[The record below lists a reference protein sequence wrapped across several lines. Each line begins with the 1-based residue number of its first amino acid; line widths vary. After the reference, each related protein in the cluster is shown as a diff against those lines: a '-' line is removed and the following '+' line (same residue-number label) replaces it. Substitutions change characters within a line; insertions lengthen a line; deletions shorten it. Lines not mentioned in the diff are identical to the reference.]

1 MVQMS
6 AQLIDHARLSE
17 VRQVFIED
25 GVSVAEWAREHNFSL
40 PLVYAVLNGR
50 NHATRGKSH
59 KIAVALGL
67 KKTTNRLA
75 LIGANEVPAPNEIRA
90 QKVTHDSAKEHH
102 ND

>member
-1 MVQMS
+1 M
-6 AQLIDHARLSE
+6 IDHARLSE
-17 VRQVFIED
+17 IRQVFVED

-40 PLVYAVLNGR
+40 PLVYAILKGR

-75 LIGANEVPAPNEIRA
+75 LIGGKDVPKPNEIQA
-90 QKVTHDSAKEHH
+90 QKVTHDLEKELH

>member
-1 MVQMS
+1 MS
-6 AQLIDHARLSE
+6 AQLIDHARLTE

-40 PLVYAVLNGR
+40 PLVYAVLKGR

-75 LIGANEVPAPNEIRA
+75 LIAVKDVPVPTEIQA
-90 QKVTHDSAKEHH
+90 QKVTHNLERSLTTTNK
-102 ND
+102 

>member
-1 MVQMS
+1 MS
-6 AQLIDHARLSE
+6 AQLIDHARLNQ

-25 GVSVAEWAREHNFSL
+25 GVSVAEWARKHNFSL
-40 PLVYAVLNGR
+40 PLVYAVLKGR

-75 LIGANEVPAPNEIRA
+75 LIGAKEESAPTEIQA
-90 QKVTHDSAKEHH
+90 QKDTHDSAKEHH

>member
-1 MVQMS
+1 MLLNDRFLFTITQMS
-6 AQLIDHARLSE
+6 AQLIDHARLDE

-25 GVSVAEWAREHNFSL
+25 GMSVAEWAREHNFSL
-40 PLVYAVLNGR
+40 PLVYAVLKGR

-75 LIGANEVPAPNEIRA
+75 LIAAKDVPVPEKI
-90 QKVTHDSAKEHH
+90 KPTW
-102 ND
+102 